1 MKTVMKN
8 LGPMMRLG
16 VTAIVLLMTQQAMAL
31 GTDPGVTISNT
42 ASVDYE
48 VNGTG
53 QPTETSNAASFLV
66 DRRVA
71 FDVARMGGALTP
83 TDAGDLATDVP
94 AASNYLDF
102 YVTNLSNGA
111 LDFNLAFEQLLASDG
126 DIYGGGTADTGV
138 APAGGGDDVDMGNVR
153 IRVASGLDPA
163 GAPGTGPEPTLAD
176 NITAIDDLPEDRS
189 IRVRIYADTP
199 GTLTNLD
206 ISGLRLLATAAA
218 PNAVPLPGDPA
229 EGTNL
234 LEDTGAD
241 VPGEVDNVFVNA
253 ADGNGNAT
261 ESDVDGFLVSSAD
274 LTVAKTAIVSDD
286 PFGGVAPNAKAVPG
300 ATITYTITIDNTAG
314 GVDATNVAISDLIQ
328 VLEVV
333 LVESAPGSGVST
345 ITLTPSVGAPSTCN
359 ADLDGTDDTPAPDGC
374 VFDPAT
380 NPDTLEVTGLTVP
393 AGQSLDVSFDVTI
406 L

>member
-1 MKTVMKN
+1 MKTPKRS
-8 LGPMMRLG
+8 LRLMMRLG
-16 VTAIVLLMTQQAMAL
+16 ATAVALLITQSAL
-31 GTDPGVTISNT
+31 AAGTDPGVTISNT

-48 VNGTG
+48 VNGVG
-53 QPTETSNAASFLV
+53 QPTEPSNAATFLV

-71 FDVARMGGALTP
+71 FSVDRMGVALTP
-83 TDAGDLATDVP
+83 TEAGELAVDVP
-94 AASNYLDF
+94 AADNYLDF
-102 YVTNLSNGA
+102 YVTNQSNGV

-138 APAGGGDDVDMGNVR
+138 APAGGGDDVDMANVR
-153 IRVASGLDPA
+153 IRVASALDPA

-176 NITAIDDLPEDRS
+176 NITSIDDLPEDRS

-199 GTLTNLD
+199 GALANLD

-234 LEDTGAD
+234 TEDTGAD

-253 ADGNGNAT
+253 AIGGNAV
-261 ESDVDGFLVSSAD
+261 ESAIDGFLVSSAD
-274 LTVAKTAIVSDD
+274 LTVGKIAVVTDD

-300 ATITYTITIDNTAG
+300 ATITYTITIDNTSG
-314 GVDATNVAISDLIQ
+314 GVDATSVAISDLIQ
-328 VLEVV
+328 VAEVA
-333 LVESAPGSGVST
+333 LVESAPGSGIST
-345 ITLTPSVGAPSTCN
+345 VTLTPSVGAPSTCN

-374 VFDPAT
+374 VFDAT
-380 NPDTLEVTGLTVP
+380 PDTLEVTGLTVP
-393 AGQSLDVSFDVTI
+393 QGQSLDVSFDVTI